1 MSHHLTLDG
10 LRLEPLGSYTA
21 ALGVLRLVTEQGD
34 PDAQGWWQ
42 GERFHLQ
49 STLDEASLL
58 TLFLQDYRPTPMAAP
73 WNGSGGVFERSEVN
87 AVTQIEESRD
97 QRFADY
103 RAALAIIDKTL
114 KAHDLKE
121 RPGTPRLK
129 FALLWDL
136 HTDLTPEARRYLDA
150 VLTLKDGDVTYHSL
164 FLTGGNSGRF
174 DFAKTFMDSLTKL
187 LVLDEGDAKVE
198 TPTGSA
204 ETESLLRAAM
214 FDNLTDHLEP
224 GTAGPH
230 HPGSS
235 GGFNSSNNEPVGE
248 SLTNP
253 WTYVLGM
260 EGTLLFPGGRGEVEH
275 ASVGYPSAVPDETSK
290 RDLCLPVWS
299 TPQTLEQVEKLL
311 AQDPGSHTLRYNFL
325 PRNGRSFFAIP
336 VGRRTAP
343 KTRRPMFL
351 RDLEWQLKEDISSVL
366 QEKLLEEPVDV
377 AQVVEALGALPE
389 DVAAPLRLPKD
400 WISAAVDGTPEFG
413 CALALSG
420 LGRGLT
426 DPHLEFA
433 PQFEHFGGPDLCARM
448 LSLLR
453 VRARFANQASK
464 LMTPG
469 GYPRFNAPFWST
481 HPARPRHIEAFLA
494 GGLDEARIERLL
506 RGLRLVQSSADA
518 PPHEPAFLPY
528 AFSIAKLAFHQ
539 HQDRRPAPV
548 EIAEALVANRPDDA
562 VATAARFLK
571 VRHPDFPQHWPPC
584 PPLEERTSRRWAAA
598 LLFPIADTSY
608 QAILGDLCAQ

>member
-10 LRLEPLGSYTA
+10 LRLEPLASYTA
-21 ALGVLRLVTEQGD
+21 ALGVLRLVTEQAD
-34 PDAQGWWQ
+34 PNAQGWWQ
-42 GERFHLQ
+42 NERFHLR

-58 TLFLQDYRPTPMAAP
+58 SFFLQDYCPTPMAAP
-73 WNGSGGVFERSEVN
+73 WNGSGGFFERSEVN
-87 AVTQIEESRD
+87 AVTQIERSKD
-97 QRFADY
+97 PRFADY
-103 RAALAIIDKTL
+103 RAALAIIDQTL

-121 RPGTPRLK
+121 RPATPRLK

-136 HTDLTPEARRYLDA
+136 HTDLTPQARRYLDA
-150 VLTLKDGDVTYHSL
+150 VMTLKDGDVTYHSL
-164 FLTGGNSGRF
+164 FITGGNSARF
-174 DFAKTFMDSLTKL
+174 DFAKTFMQRLTRL
-187 LVLDEGDAKVE
+187 LLEVDGDAKGE
-198 TPTGSA
+198 TPGCSA
-204 ETESLLRAAM
+204 DSESLLRAAL
-214 FDNLTDHLEP
+214 FDTLTEHLEP
-224 GTAGPH
+224 ITTGPH

-235 GGFNSSNNEPVGE
+235 GGFNSSDVEPVGE

-260 EGTLLFPGGRGEVEH
+260 EGTLLFPGGRGEAPH
-275 ASVGYPSAVPDETSK
+275 TSVGYPSAVPDETSK

-299 TPQTLEQVEKLL
+299 TPQTLDHVDKLL
-311 AQDPGSHTLRYNFL
+311 AQDPDGNTLRYSFL

-336 VGRRTAP
+336 VERRTAP
-343 KTRRPMFL
+343 KTSRPMLL
-351 RDLEWQLKEDISSVL
+351 RDLEWQLKESISNVL
-366 QEKLLEEPVDV
+366 QEKLLEDPVDV
-377 AQVVEALGALPE
+377 GQVVEALGALPK
-389 DVAAPLRLPKD
+389 DVGAPLRLPQN
-400 WISAAVDGTPEFG
+400 WIAAADDGTPEFG

-426 DPHLEFA
+426 DPNLDLDR
-433 PQFEHFGGPDLCARM
+433 QFEHFVGPDLCARM

-518 PPHEPAFLPY
+518 PAHEPAFLPY
-528 AFSIAKLAFHQ
+528 AFSVAKLAFHQ

-584 PPLEERTSRRWAAA
+584 PPLEDQTSRRWATA
-598 LLFPIADTSY
+598 LLFPITDASY